1 MADKHKVIE
10 PEKLEVG
17 MIVACP
23 YIVNV
28 GWHRVFRYPRWV
40 GASVKRV
47 TPKRTK
53 VVLECK
59 DGSTIEVDLKKH
71 DVYEL
76 DADMEHENECVLA
89 YKECERVLLNYSDGK
104 WETLGSLPD
113 NELKEVHTLLTSL
126 DKLMK
131 RRTDG

>member
-1 MADKHKVIE
+1 MNDKHKAIE

-17 MIVACP
+17 MVVAYP
-23 YIVNV
+23 YAVV
-28 GWHRVFRYPRWV
+28 AGWHRDYRYPRWV

-53 VVLECK
+53 AVLECK

-76 DADMEHENECVLA
+76 DAEMERENKCVHM
-89 YKECERVLLNYSDGK
+89 YKECKRVLFNYDDGK
-104 WETLGSLPD
+104 WKTLSSLPD
-113 NELKEVHTLLTSL
+113 AELKEVHALLTAL
-126 DKLMK
+126 DKIMK
-131 RRTDG
+131 KEK